1 MSDEAQALIAQS
13 VIDQASKLG
22 LTVGCAESLTG
33 GLVSSRLVEIPGAS
47 AVFRGGIVAYDSMLK
62 NDVLGVDASTLASTG
77 AVTAEVA
84 SAMAEGA
91 LSRLG
96 VDVAVAT
103 TGVAGPDPDPVSG
116 EAPGQWLLRSP
127 VGRSAPWCGSCL
139 SRGTAQRFVS
149 VQPGRL
155 FRLLW
160 TGFQPGNNLSGSMV
174 TLSKTTAFSGGYPG
188 NVSISCPQVEIE
200 GGAPWC

>member
-1 MSDEAQALIAQS
+1 VEGSESSEGYSVTSEAQRVVEAAR
-13 VIDQASKLG
+13 AAG

-33 GLVSSRLVEIPGAS
+33 GLVASGIVAIPGAS

-62 NDVLGVDASTLASTG
+62 NDLLGVDASSLAREG

-91 LSRLG
+91 LTRLG

-116 EAPGQWLLRSP
+116 LAPGVVFIAVAGGGLGTMVRELSLEGDRS
-127 VGRSAPWCGSCL
+127 
-139 SRGTAQRFVS
+139 
-149 VQPGRL
+149 
-155 FRLLW
+155 
-160 TGFQPGNNLSGSMV
+160 
-174 TLSKTTAFSGGYPG
+174 
-188 NVSISCPQVEIE
+188 EIRE
-200 GGAPWC
+200 HAARAALQALCDGIATRE

>member
-1 MSDEAQALIAQS
+1 VEGSESSEGYFVTSEAQRVVDAAR
-13 VIDQASKLG
+13 AAG

-33 GLVSSRLVEIPGAS
+33 GLVASDIVAIPGAS

-62 NDVLGVDASTLASTG
+62 NDLLGVDASSLAREG

-91 LSRLG
+91 LTRLG

-116 EAPGQWLLRSP
+116 LAPGVVFIAVAGGGLGTMVRELSLEGDRSEIRERAA
-127 VGRSAPWCGSCL
+127 RSALQALCDGIAT
-139 SRGTAQRFVS
+139 R
-149 VQPGRL
+149 
-155 FRLLW
+155 
-160 TGFQPGNNLSGSMV
+160 
-174 TLSKTTAFSGGYPG
+174 
-188 NVSISCPQVEIE
+188 E
-200 GGAPWC
+200 

>member
-1 MSDEAQALIAQS
+1 VSDEAQTLIAQQ

-62 NDVLGVDASTLASTG
+62 NDLLGVDAAALALTG

-91 LSRLG
+91 VSRLG

-116 EAPGQWLLRSP
+116 EAPGT
-127 VGRSAPWCGSCL
+127 VFIAV
-139 SRGTAQRFVS
+139 A
-149 VQPGRL
+149 
-155 FRLLW
+155 
-160 TGFQPGNNLSGSMV
+160 
-174 TLSKTTAFSGGYPG
+174 
-188 NVSISCPQVEIE
+188 
-200 GGAPWC
+200 GGALGTLVRELSLEGDRSEIRERATKAALQALVDGLATRE

>member
-1 MSDEAQALIAQS
+1 M
-13 VIDQASKLG
+13 
-22 LTVGCAESLTG
+22 
-33 GLVSSRLVEIPGAS
+33 
-47 AVFRGGIVAYDSMLK
+47 AYDSMLK

-116 EAPGQWLLRSP
+116 EAPGT
-127 VGRSAPWCGSCL
+127 VFIAV
-139 SRGTAQRFVS
+139 A
-149 VQPGRL
+149 
-155 FRLLW
+155 
-160 TGFQPGNNLSGSMV
+160 
-174 TLSKTTAFSGGYPG
+174 
-188 NVSISCPQVEIE
+188 
-200 GGAPWC
+200 GGALGTLVRELSLEGDRSEIRERATRAALQALVDGLSTRE

>member
-1 MSDEAQALIAQS
+1 MSDEAQTLIAQQ

-62 NDVLGVDASTLASTG
+62 NDLLGVDAAALTLTG

-91 LSRLG
+91 VG

-116 EAPGQWLLRSP
+116 DAPGT
-127 VGRSAPWCGSCL
+127 VFIAV
-139 SRGTAQRFVS
+139 A
-149 VQPGRL
+149 
-155 FRLLW
+155 
-160 TGFQPGNNLSGSMV
+160 
-174 TLSKTTAFSGGYPG
+174 
-188 NVSISCPQVEIE
+188 
-200 GGAPWC
+200 GGALGTLVRELSLEGDRSEIRERATKAALQALVDGLATRE